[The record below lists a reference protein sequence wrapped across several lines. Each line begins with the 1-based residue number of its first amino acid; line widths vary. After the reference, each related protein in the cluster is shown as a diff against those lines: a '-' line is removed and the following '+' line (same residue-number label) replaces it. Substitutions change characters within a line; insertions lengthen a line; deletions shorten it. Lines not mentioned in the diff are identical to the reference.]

1 MTEEREASRQGLSMK
16 GFLVLEDGEVYVGTT
31 IGAPNDAWGEVVF
44 HTAVTGYQDILTDPA
59 YRGQIVV
66 LTYPPWSAIMG
77 LIPPNW
83 WKTAPCAAA

>member
-1 MTEEREASRQGLSMK
+1 MK

-66 LTYPPWSAIMG
+66 LTYPWSAIMG

-83 WKTAPCAAA
+83 WKNSPMCAA